1 MYSIARAANIA
12 NPFLKYST
20 RERNNVAIMDN
31 KGLLSMLLHEY
42 SFVKSLVLRTAQQ
55 AKSSIST
62 ALKSFFFGQR
72 MRFAVSGKTHLSVRL
87 HGHIFIYAKL

>member
-20 RERNNVAIMDN
+20 PEKNNVAIMDN

-42 SFVKSLVLRTAQQ
+42 SFVKSLVLRTA
-55 AKSSIST
+55 
-62 ALKSFFFGQR
+62 
-72 MRFAVSGKTHLSVRL
+72 
-87 HGHIFIYAKL
+87 